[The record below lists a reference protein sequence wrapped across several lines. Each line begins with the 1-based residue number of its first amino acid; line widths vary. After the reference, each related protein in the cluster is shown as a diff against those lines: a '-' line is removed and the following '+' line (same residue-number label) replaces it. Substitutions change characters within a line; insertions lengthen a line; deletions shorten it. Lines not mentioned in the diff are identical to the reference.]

1 MSHSAH
7 DVRMA
12 SLRTRAAVAKVFTG
26 LFLLTDLLLTLFAGL
41 LLYREATT
49 RISFFMVA
57 LPGFVFF
64 IALSLAASGLALMGW
79 IHRAHANLAAEGLDE
94 LGFTPGWAA
103 TSLLV
108 PIANLI
114 VPFQAMRE
122 LWNRSHGEPAHFARV
137 SVERVSSWWS
147 CWVAGVLTLSVLTVL
162 AALDRLTPFV
172 LMTPPGV
179 NMFFLLLAL
188 LLMGGAG
195 VFLWRIV
202 AAITTAQQT
211 VTRVEGAFD

>member
-1 MSHSAH
+1 MATSGH

-12 SLRTRAAVAKVFTG
+12 SLRTRAAVAKVFIG
-26 LFLLTDLLLTLFAGL
+26 LFLLTNLLLTLFAGL
-41 LLYREATT
+41 LLFREVST

-64 IALSLAASGLALMGW
+64 VVLPLAASGLALMAW

-103 TSLLV
+103 TSPLV

-122 LWNRSHGEPAHFARV
+122 LWNRSNGEPAHFARL
-137 SVERVSSWWS
+137 SVEQVSSWWS
-147 CWVAGVLTLSVLTVL
+147 CWVAGILTLSALSVL

-179 NMFFLLLAL
+179 NMFFLMLAL

-195 VFLWRIV
+195 AFLWRIV
-202 AAITTAQQT
+202 TAITAAQQT
-211 VTRVEGAFD
+211 VTRIEGTFD